1 MLIFHSIFEW
11 LYWRET
17 SGPWLNP
24 SLIFPWILIQWE
36 REAMCDALLE
46 PSQKGVGVLRMLK
59 VGVQPCSLGM
69 IPKLSAT
76 PKHSKWTWLLFFF
89 IGSQ

>member
-17 SGPWLNP
+17 SGTWLNP
-24 SLIFPWILIQWE
+24 SLILEWILIQWE

-46 PSQKGVGVLRMLK
+46 PSQKGVGILRMVK
-59 VGVQPCSLGM
+59 SWRNSP
-69 IPKLSAT
+69 P
-76 PKHSKWTWLLFFF
+76 FFF
-89 IGSQ
+89 VRGVILGSTL

>member
-24 SLIFPWILIQWE
+24 VIFRMDIEPME
-36 REAMCDALLE
+36 NSEAMCDALLE
-46 PSQKGVGVLRMLK
+46 PSPKGVG
-59 VGVQPCSLGM
+59 
-69 IPKLSAT
+69 
-76 PKHSKWTWLLFFF
+76 
-89 IGSQ
+89 GSQNGQSWRC